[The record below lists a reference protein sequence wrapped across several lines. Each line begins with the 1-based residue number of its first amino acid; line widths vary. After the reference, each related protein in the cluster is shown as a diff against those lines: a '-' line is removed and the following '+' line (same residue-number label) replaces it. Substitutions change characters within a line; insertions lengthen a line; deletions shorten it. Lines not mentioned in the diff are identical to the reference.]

1 MWKKPLALLG
11 ASALVCA
18 GEMARELSTFRVRR
32 YREEI
37 PGMERGSKI
46 RMVFLS
52 DLHGKEYGRENRRL
66 LEQVEREEPDCILVG
81 GDMLTRTQPETDRT
95 AAALM
100 RRLAAVAPVYAANGN
115 HEQKMKE
122 NRRQYQDRYERYR
135 DALMGAGV
143 HLLEN
148 ETCLFQKGSFQA
160 ALTGLEIPL
169 SCYSHFGRE
178 KLQTEEIK
186 RRIGEPE
193 GEGTTSSW
201 LTTRPAWTPTGT
213 GVRILSCPGISTEA
227 SSGCPLRGESSRLRC
242 SFSPDIQEICTK
254 EETGE
259 AVWSAGGWEPTQ
271 SMSVSTIWLSS
282 SAFPLQVNRPKA
294 GAPGTR
300 PLQEPPPRCGSR
312 CSW

>member
-193 GEGTTSSW
+193 GEEYHI
-201 LTTRPAWTPTGT
+201 LLAHNPACMDAYWDWGADLVLSGHLHG
-213 GVRILSCPGISTEA
+213 GVVRL
-227 SSGCPLRGESSRLRC
+227 PL
-242 SFSPDIQEICTK
+242 
-254 EETGE
+254 
-259 AVWSAGGWEPTQ
+259 AGGVITPQ
-271 SMSVSTIWLSS
+271 MQLFPRYSGNMYKRRDGRSCVVSRGLGTHTVNVRLYNMAELVSLS
-282 SAFPLQVNRPKA
+282 FTGK
-294 GAPGTR
+294 
-300 PLQEPPPRCGSR
+300 
-312 CSW
+312 